1 MSPQFKTMFALLTL
15 TIANAQAATCP
26 ENLAPKNGAPVLAP
40 GFQARLIANGLK
52 QPRGLVVDSAGHL
65 LAVQSNVGITS
76 FTLAETNGC
85 VSVASKGMVA
95 STVGVCGL
103 FVLDLR
109 ASRADD
115 SV

>member
-1 MSPQFKTMFALLTL
+1 MSPQFRTAFTLLNL
-15 TIANAQAATCP
+15 TVANGQAATCP
-26 ENLAPKNGAPVLAP
+26 ETLAPKNGAPVLAP

-85 VSVASKGMVA
+85 VSVASKGVIA
-95 STVGVCGL
+95 STVGVCDPFL
-103 FVLDLR
+103 VLLM
-109 ASRADD
+109 AE
-115 SV
+115 